1 MDKIES
7 NSTFKQTTN
16 NGITMI
22 ESANLLTPEIISE
35 EAVFTPFEA
44 ENCDILNYIKD
55 QSRNFKMISEQFEM
69 ETNNLTLSEDFKM
82 VYAKQS
88 NGDTIVVR
96 TEDYIHNELN
106 SYMKKF

>member
-1 MDKIES
+1 
-7 NSTFKQTTN
+7 
-16 NGITMI
+16 MI

-35 EAVFTPFEA
+35 EAVFAPFEA

-88 NGDTIVVR
+88 NGDTIAVR